1 MIELLATLEL
11 HRAGIFVAF
20 AMLAGA
26 CLLVQWTFWILGRGR
41 FDPRRADLGNGAGA
55 RNRPALR
62 YTLTDFMM
70 MLVND
75 FRHLLALVVVLLF
88 AAMMFFAVWPGLA
101 NSDAAQ
107 VADGVQ
113 TVTAAMGGLLGSIIG
128 YYFGAMA
135 GKKPEPGPSPAPAE
149 EQEDV
154 HTDENAT

>member
-1 MIELLATLEL
+1 MTELLAALEL
-11 HRAGIFVAF
+11 HRVGIFVAF

-26 CLLVQWTFWILGRGR
+26 CVVIQWIFWIAGWGR
-41 FDPRRADLGNGAGA
+41 FNPERAAQ
-55 RNRPALR
+55 RNIAAPNRAPIR
-62 YTLTDFMM
+62 FTLTDFMT

-88 AAMMFFAVWPGLA
+88 AVMMVFAVWPGLA
-101 NSDAAQ
+101 NADAAQ

-135 GKKPEPGPSPAPAE
+135 AKKPEPGKPPAPAG
-149 EQEDV
+149 EQMGTPDDED
-154 HTDENAT
+154 AP